1 MNVYSLQFLSII
13 KLNNPNR
20 RLIKYSSLSKIYVET
35 FGETISDKTT
45 NWRLF
50 SQELTNAFLGI
61 KTSR

>member
-20 RLIKYSSLSKIYVET
+20 WLIKYSSLSKIYVET

-45 NWRLF
+45 N
-50 SQELTNAFLGI
+50 
-61 KTSR
+61 